1 MPNPTFASL
10 GIPEV
15 LERSLRA
22 RRLRE
27 PFPIQTEAIP
37 PALAG
42 RDVLGRA
49 PTGSG
54 KTLAFGIPMV
64 SRCPVADPQHPTGL
78 VLAPTR
84 ELADQVA
91 DELTLLAEPIGLVV
105 ERVYGGVSLHRQAEA
120 LEAGVDIV
128 VACPGR
134 LADLIERGALSLDSV
149 EILVIDEADRMA
161 DMGFLPDVCALID
174 QTPPDRQTLL
184 FSATLDGDVDT
195 LVERYLSDPLAVHAT
210 EQTSEEA
217 TPSEVF
223 FWTVPRN
230 KRLDV
235 TAQIAAALG
244 STIVFCRTRHGADR
258 VCDQLIARGLSA
270 VALHGDKRQSE
281 RHEALEAF
289 RDGAVKTLV
298 ATDVAARGLHI
309 ESVDG
314 VIHFDTPADDKDF
327 IHRSG
332 RTGRAGATGTV
343 VMLIIPEA
351 MPTAER
357 LRREL
362 GGRYAIEPADPG
374 RLARRTR

>member
-1 MPNPTFASL
+1 MPHPTFASL

-27 PFPIQTEAIP
+27 PFPIQVAAIP

-64 SRCPVADPQHPTGL
+64 SRCPVAEPKRPTGL

-91 DELTLLAEPIGLVV
+91 DEMALLADPIGLIV
-105 ERVYGGVSLHRQAEA
+105 ERVYGGVSLQRQAEA

-134 LADLIERGALSLDSV
+134 LADLIERGAMSLDAV
-149 EILVIDEADRMA
+149 EIVVIDEADRMA
-161 DMGFLPDVCALID
+161 DMGFLPDVCALVD
-174 QTPPDRQTLL
+174 QTPEGRQTLL
-184 FSATLDGDVDT
+184 FSATLDRDVDT
-195 LVERYLSDPLAVHAT
+195 LVERYLSEPFEAHAA
-210 EQTSEEA
+210 EQTAQDS
-217 TPSEVF
+217 TPSEVY
-223 FWTVPRN
+223 FWTVPRK

-235 TAQIAAALG
+235 TAEIAAALG

-258 VCDQLIARGLSA
+258 VCEQLIARGLSA
-270 VALHGDKRQSE
+270 VALHGDKKQAE
-281 RHEALEAF
+281 RHQALEAF
-289 RDGAVKTLV
+289 RDGTAKTLV

-309 ESVDG
+309 EAVDG

-327 IHRSG
+327 VHRSG
-332 RTGRAGATGTV
+332 RTGRAGASGTV
-343 VMLIIPEA
+343 VLLIIPEA

-362 GGRYAIEPADPG
+362 GERYAIEPADPG
-374 RLARRTR
+374 RLERRAR